1 LSETDSVLQKRLIVD
16 INKCTGCRSCVLAC
30 SFTKERVFNPEL
42 ARIMVLKFETA
53 GVDAP
58 LFCQQCEE
66 PRCVE
71 ACSRDAIVRQPE
83 SGILVIDA
91 AACDGC
97 GICLVACPYAA
108 IFKSPGETKKED
120 RILKCDL
127 CGGTPECVDW
137 CETAALQYVDAT
149 ETELIREAREN
160 LVLVR
165 KRFEIEEGTP
175 LWRTYGRRIEAGKAG
190 EGS

>member
-1 LSETDSVLQKRLIVD
+1 MPGTDSVLKKRLIVD
-16 INKCTGCRSCVLAC
+16 IDKCTGCRACVLAC
-30 SFTKERVFNPEL
+30 SFVKEQVFNPEL

-71 ACSRDAIVRQPE
+71 ACPIDAIVYRPE

-91 AACDGC
+91 GVCDGC
-97 GICLVACPYAA
+97 GACLVACPYAA
-108 IFKSPGETKKED
+108 IFKFPGETNKED

-127 CGGTPECVDW
+127 CDGAPECVGW
-137 CETAALQYVDAT
+137 CETEALQYVDAA
-149 ETELIREAREN
+149 EVDLIREAREN

-175 LWRTYGRRIEAGKAG
+175 LWRYYGRRIETG